1 MAKRTAKANTQAE
14 TTRQAKETTHTLGFT
29 LRGVLESVFV
39 GKKYAFADIRVD
51 KSNGY
56 YDKLSVSF
64 DLETDF
70 PDDGDEVNVC
80 GTFTIYQGKPSFY
93 GTAIE
98 KV

>member
-1 MAKRTAKANTQAE
+1 MAKRTAKTNAQAE
-14 TTRQAKETTHTLGFT
+14 TRTAKETTHIAGFT
-29 LRGVLESVFV
+29 LRGILESVYV

-56 YDKLSVSF
+56 YDKFNVSF
-64 DLETDF
+64 ELETDF

-80 GTFTIYQGKPSFY
+80 GTFSMFQGKPSFY